1 VPRVVSFLVLLAIV
15 LLIGSVFFQVM
26 AQFLLPL
33 FLASVLVV
41 IFKPLHEWTTEK
53 LPNYPRIAALA
64 TTLFI
69 LLTVLVPAT
78 WLGWNAYVEGR
89 GVFSFLEDEVERDRL
104 VELFNN
110 RTEQFKES
118 YKEIVGKPF
127 DLKAVL
133 ERATSTLSSILI
145 SSVQVLLGL
154 VVGLAIMSIALYYFL
169 ADGPAMIQAIMQLS
183 PLDDTYE
190 RQLLDR
196 FSDISRAVVLATLLA
211 AVLQGLV
218 AGVGYFFALPSA
230 APIFLLTALTMVFAI
245 VPFVGAAA
253 VWVPTCAYLAFYG
266 ERVVDGQ
273 VVVGNWPVAL
283 GLAVY
288 CGAVVANLDNLVKPW
303 VLHGQ
308 TNLHPLLALLSVIGG
323 VQALGPIGILVG
335 PMLVAFLQALMNM
348 LNHELKML
356 GREADGR
363 DTPGMFKTKESAD
376 QPALPSATHPP
387 KQADGKRRKRKNK

>member
-1 VPRVVSFLVLLAIV
+1 MPRVVSFLVLLAIV
-15 LLIGSVFFQVM
+15 VLIGSIFFQVM

-41 IFKPLHEWTTEK
+41 IFKPLHQWFTEK

-64 TTLFI
+64 TTLVI
-69 LLTVLVPAT
+69 LLIVLVPT
-78 WLGWNAYVEGR
+78 SWLGWNAYVEGR
-89 GVFSFLEDEVERDRL
+89 GVFSFLEDETERQRL
-104 VELFNN
+104 VDLYNDRTDRFNEYFDDLGIKLFDFGEML
-110 RTEQFKES
+110 EQATRA
-118 YKEIVGKPF
+118 VGG
-127 DLKAVL
+127 
-133 ERATSTLSSILI
+133 ILI

-154 VVGLAIMSIALYYFL
+154 LVGLAIMSISLYYFL
-169 ADGPAMIQAIMQLS
+169 ADGPAMIRAIMQLS

-190 RQLLDR
+190 QQLLDR
-196 FSDISRAVVLATLLA
+196 FSDVSRAVVLATLLA

-218 AGVGYFFALPSA
+218 AGVGYFFTLPRE
-230 APIFLLTALTMVFAI
+230 APLFLLTALTMVLAI

-253 VWVPTCAYLAFYG
+253 IWVPTCGYL
-266 ERVVDGQ
+266 VVA
-273 VVVGNWPVAL
+273 GNWPTAL

-288 CGAVVANLDNLVKPW
+288 CVVVVSNLDNIVKPW

-356 GREADGR
+356 GERADEGEAPSLFATSDSG
-363 DTPGMFKTKESAD
+363 E
-376 QPALPSATHPP
+376 QPTAPSAAQPL
-387 KQADGKRRKRKNK
+387 KQSRNKRRKGKKK